1 MKRMISEGRKEDELK
16 AYAIRSHGMTTLK
29 EEAVK
34 MVLAGITTFEEM
46 ERLIYTID
54 MDYFGED

>member
-1 MKRMISEGRKEDELK
+1 MK

>member
-1 MKRMISEGRKEDELK
+1 MK
-16 AYAIRSHGMTTLK
+16 AYAVHRHGMTTLK

-34 MVLAGITTFEEM
+34 MVLAGITTLEEM

-54 MDYFGED
+54 MDYFGEE